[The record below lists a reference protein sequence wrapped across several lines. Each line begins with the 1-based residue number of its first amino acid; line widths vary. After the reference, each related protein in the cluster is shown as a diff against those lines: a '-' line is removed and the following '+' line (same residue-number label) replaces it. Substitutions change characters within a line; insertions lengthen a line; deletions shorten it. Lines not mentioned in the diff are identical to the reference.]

1 MEVKATRQ
9 IIDYDADTRAVIVI
23 NKGETG
29 ELSEAMCEKHKGSW
43 EPTSAKGTS
52 APTEKKPKTP
62 AKPKTSSS
70 ELGALRKQYRE
81 VFGKGPSPKWGID
94 VLKAKI
100 AEKTAA
106 TEGDDGNGTPATGD
120 GTEPAPAG
128 AEGDAPAA

>member
-29 ELSEAMCEKHKGSW
+29 ELSDVMLEKHKGSW
-43 EPTSAKGTS
+43 EPAGAKDKP
-52 APTEKKPKTP
+52 APAANKPKAP

-81 VFGKGPSPKWGID
+81 VFGKGPSPKWGVD

-106 TEGDDGNGTPATGD
+106 IGDDDGNGTPSTGD

-128 AEGDAPAA
+128 AEGDAPAS

>member
-43 EPTSAKGTS
+43 EPAGAKDTP
-52 APTEKKPKTP
+52 APAEKKTKAP
-62 AKPKTSSS
+62 AKPKASSS

-81 VFGKGPSPKWGID
+81 VFGKGPSPKWD
-94 VLKAKI
+94 VDALKAKI
-100 AEKTAA
+100 AEKTAG
-106 TEGDDGNGTPATGD
+106 TGDDVGNCAPATGD

-128 AEGDAPAA
+128 AEGDAPAS